1 MARKKCSTTQVANK
15 SQAKKSSALKAQK
28 PKLALK
34 DPKLESGNIENSN
47 ENISDSPKSET
58 ALKIIKSEA
67 NDDTFTKDINASKA
81 SQWSER

>member
-1 MARKKCSTTQVANK
+1 MARKKCSTTQAANK

-28 PKLALK
+28 PKSTLK

-47 ENISDSPKSET
+47 ENISDSPESDT
-58 ALKIIKSEA
+58 ALKTIKSEA
-67 NDDTFTKDINASKA
+67 NDETITKDINASKA